1 MRGDVVD
8 LPIPQHLHPEIR
20 RSLER
25 QQELT
30 LAVGQLWVSFSQQ
43 AQAAAQQIQMQQ
55 EKVKDGM
62 REMLRKFGLAP
73 DTNLSLDLERMSF
86 KILGEVPSSS
96 IAKILSAGA
105 PVGAPTLPAVAS
117 AAKEPEAKK

>member
-96 IAKILSAGA
+96 IAKILSASV
-105 PVGAPTLPAVAS
+105 PLGAPTLPAVAS